1 MSSYEYT
8 VIPAPARGEKSKAA
22 KTGIERFAATLSD
35 TLNEMAQ
42 DGWDYVRA
50 ETLPA
55 EERAGLTSRTTVYHN
70 LLIFRRSLVEQPSRA
85 PLTQSE
91 IPVTPPVTTPP
102 VAPTAAPSA
111 STPVALSD
119 PAGQPATA
127 ARVDLSPEPAPVR
140 APFSQPMRSVT
151 APQSQARPAEPP
163 LTRPQ
168 AASPFPAGPR
178 LGPATR

>member
-70 LLIFRRSLVEQPSRA
+70 LLIFRRALDEQPSRA
-85 PLTQSE
+85 PLTHSE
-91 IPVTPPVTTPP
+91 IPLAPP
-102 VAPTAAPSA
+102 AAPSA
-111 STPVALSD
+111 STPVALSV

-151 APQSQARPAEPP
+151 APQSQARPTEPP

-168 AASPFPAGPR
+168 VASPFPAGPR